1 MLINPLN
8 PVTSNVS
15 EFSHGQQS
23 ISSKKFAT
31 HSWLKY
37 NPPLNFL
44 FLTAISK
51 ITADSTILNVFSVIK
66 EENLKKSNKT
76 TKFYNIPIFIE
87 PTTK

>member
-1 MLINPLN
+1 MD
-8 PVTSNVS
+8 SNQ
-15 EFSHGQQS
+15 FP
-23 ISSKKFAT
+23 SKKFAT

-44 FLTAISK
+44 FLTTISK

-66 EENLKKSNKT
+66 EENLKKFDKT
-76 TKFYNIPIFIE
+76 TKFYNILIFIE